1 MKGMKPRLS
10 IFHRKGT
17 NLMNLQRILPA
28 LTLTMIM
35 VVMPAALNA
44 QSGEPKQKVEGTWN
58 VVLTAPEVNFQQN
71 ERITFIPGRN
81 NNEGSILF
89 ANEVDAV
96 PPCGTDQGVWV
107 RTGRR
112 EFTFTHGAFCLD
124 VDLTGPSFTYKFR
137 EVITL
142 NERGDEFTGR
152 GVFEVFDLDGVVQFS
167 APYTL
172 RGTRMQMEPVPAA
185 PATAAEAGLPL
196 VDHSTK
202 TYFGWPRREG
212 K

>member
-1 MKGMKPRLS
+1 MKTRLF

-17 NLMNLQRILPA
+17 KLMNLQRILPV
-28 LTLTMIM
+28 LTPTLIMFVVM
-35 VVMPAALNA
+35 VVMPATLNA
-44 QSGEPKQKVEGTWN
+44 QSGASKPSVEGTWN

-81 NNEGSILF
+81 NNEGSLMF
-89 ANEVDAV
+89 SNEVDAV
-96 PPCGTDQGVWV
+96 PPCGTDQGVWDK
-107 RTGRR
+107 TGKR
-112 EFTFTHGAFCLD
+112 EFTLTHGAFCLD

-167 APYTL
+167 APYLL
-172 RGTRMQMEPVPAA
+172 RGTRMQVEPVPAA
-185 PATAAEAGLPL
+185 PSMDAGSP
-196 VDHSTK
+196 VIDPSTK
-202 TYFGWPRREG
+202 TYFGWPRRKG
-212 K
+212 M